1 MRRVLLLLPTRA
13 YRAADFLEAARG
25 LGVEVVVGAEQR
37 HALDDVMASRVIEL
51 PLHRPDVAAD
61 AIVEFADE
69 VSLDA
74 IVPVDDAGV
83 AAASLAAE
91 RLGLAHS
98 PPGATAL
105 TRDKA
110 AMRRRLAEA
119 GVPQPEFVVVAAGED
134 PVAVA
139 ARLGFPVVIKPLELS
154 GSQGV
159 IRADTP
165 ADAAAAATRVERMLA
180 SSAGEDAEPLLIE
193 RFVPGVEVA
202 VEGLM
207 RRGTLHTLAIFD
219 KPDPL
224 DGPYFEETLYI
235 TPSRLPAGSQ
245 RLVVDVT
252 RAAVAGLGLTEGPVH
267 AEVRVDGD
275 AAAVIEV
282 AARSIGGLCA
292 RSLRF
297 GLGVSL
303 ESLIL
308 RHALDLP
315 LRDTTAAHAASG
327 VMMLPIPRAGVL
339 IEVRG
344 REAALEVAGIVGLEF
359 TIAPGVWVQPL
370 PEGDRYL
377 GFMFARGETPAAVE
391 SALRRA
397 HAKLDVEIDPD
408 RASTRRNGS
417 EDSEAGR
424 RCGS

>member
-13 YRAADFLEAARG
+13 YRAADFLEAARE
-25 LGVEVVVGAEQR
+25 LGVDVVVGADER
-37 HALDDVMASRVIEL
+37 HALDDAMASRVIEL
-51 PLHRPDVAAD
+51 PLNRPEVAAD
-61 AIVEFADE
+61 AMVEFADE
-69 VSLDA
+69 VTLDA

-83 AAASLAAE
+83 RAASLAAE
-91 RLGLAHS
+91 RLGLVHS
-98 PPGATAL
+98 PPAATAL

-110 AMRRRLAEA
+110 GMRRQLAQA
-119 GVPQPEFVVVAAGED
+119 GVPQPEFVVVAGGDD
-134 PVAVA
+134 PVAAA
-139 ARLGFPVVIKPLELS
+139 ARLGFPVVLKPLELS
-154 GSQGV
+154 GSRGV

-165 ADAAAAATRVERMLA
+165 AEAASAAARIQRMLA
-180 SSAGEDAEPLLIE
+180 PPLDDQPAALLIE
-193 RFVPGVEVA
+193 RFAPGVEVA
-202 VEGLM
+202 VEGLL

-235 TPSRLPAGSQ
+235 TPSRLPEETQ
-245 RLVVDVT
+245 RVVESVT

-267 AEVRVDGD
+267 AEVRLDGD
-275 AAAVIEV
+275 APSVIEI

-308 RHALDLP
+308 RHALNLP

-339 IEVRG
+339 VEVRG
-344 REAALEVAGIVGLEF
+344 REAALDVPGIVGLEI
-359 TIAPGVWVQPL
+359 TVAPGGWVEPL

-377 GFMFARGETPAAVE
+377 GFMFARGGSPSAVE

-397 HAKLDVEIDPD
+397 HAKLDVQIDSD
-408 RASTRRNGS
+408 RAP
-417 EDSEAGR
+417 
-424 RCGS
+424 

>member
-13 YRAADFLEAARG
+13 YRAADFLEAARE
-25 LGVEVVVGAEQR
+25 LGVEVVVGAEER
-37 HALDDVMASRVIEL
+37 HALDDVVGSRVIEL
-51 PLHRPDVAAD
+51 PLHRPALAAD

-83 AAASLAAE
+83 GAASLAAE

-98 PPGATAL
+98 PSAATAL

-110 AMRRRLAEA
+110 GMRRRLAQA
-119 GVPQPEFVVVAAGED
+119 GVPQPDFVVVAGGDD
-134 PVAVA
+134 PVAAA
-139 ARLGFPVVIKPLELS
+139 ARLGFPVVLKPLQLS

-165 ADAAAAATRVERMLA
+165 AEAAAAAARIQRMLA
-180 SSAGEDAEPLLIE
+180 PSTDDEPASLLIE

-202 VEGLM
+202 VEGLL
-207 RRGTLHTLAIFD
+207 RRGTLHTLAILD

-235 TPSRLPAGSQ
+235 TPSRLPERRQ
-245 RLVVDVT
+245 RVVEDVT

-267 AEVRVDGD
+267 AEVRLDGD
-275 AAAVIEV
+275 APSVIEI

-308 RHALDLP
+308 RHALNLP
-315 LRDTTAAHAASG
+315 LRDTTRTHAASG

-339 IEVRG
+339 VEVGG
-344 REAALEVAGIVGLEF
+344 REAALEVAGIVGLEI
-359 TIAPGVWVQPL
+359 TIAPGAWVEPL
-370 PEGDRYL
+370 PDGDRYL
-377 GFMFARGETPAAVE
+377 GFMFARGETPDAVE

-397 HAKLDVEIDPD
+397 HAKLEVEIDPN
-408 RASTRRNGS
+408 RAPRRRSGS
-417 EDSEAGR
+417 ESSEADH
-424 RCGS
+424 

>member
-1 MRRVLLLLPTRA
+1 MRRVLLLLPTGA
-13 YRAADFLEAARG
+13 YRAADFLEAARE
-25 LGVEVVVGAEQR
+25 LGVDVVVGAEQR
-37 HALDDVMASRVIEL
+37 HALDEVIGSRVIEL
-51 PLHRPDVAAD
+51 PLHRPEVAAD

-69 VSLDA
+69 MPLNA

-83 AAASLAAE
+83 VVASLAAE
-91 RLGLAHS
+91 QLGLAHS
-98 PPGATAL
+98 PPAATAL

-110 AMRRRLAEA
+110 AMRRRLAQA
-119 GVPQPEFVVVAAGED
+119 GVSQPAFTRVDGDDDPAA
-134 PVAVA
+134 A
-139 ARLGFPVVIKPLELS
+139 AAKLGFPVVLKPLELS

-165 ADAAAAATRVERMLA
+165 ADAAAAAARIRRMPPLA
-180 SSAGEDAEPLLIE
+180 NHASPAPLLVE

-202 VEGLM
+202 VEGLL

-235 TPSRLPAGSQ
+235 TPSRLSDDAQ
-245 RLVVDVT
+245 RAVEDVT
-252 RAAVAGLGLTEGPVH
+252 STAVAGLGLTEGPVH
-267 AEVRVDGD
+267 AELRVDGES
-275 AAAVIEV
+275 AVVIEV

-308 RHALDLP
+308 RHALNLP

-339 IEVRG
+339 VAVRG
-344 REAALEVAGIVGLEF
+344 REAALKVPGIVGLEI
-359 TIAPGVWVQPL
+359 TIAPGGWVEPL

-377 GFMFARGETPAAVE
+377 GFMFARGDTPSSVE
-391 SALRRA
+391 SALRRV
-397 HAKLDVEIDPD
+397 HAKLEVEIDPD
-408 RASTRRNGS
+408 RAPTRRSGS
-417 EDSEAGR
+417 QASEAGR
-424 RCGS
+424 

>member
-13 YRAADFLEAARG
+13 YRAADFLEAARE

-37 HALDDVMASRVIEL
+37 HALDDVVDSRVIEL

-69 VSLDA
+69 APLSA

-83 AAASLAAE
+83 GAASLAAE

-98 PPGATAL
+98 PPAATAL

-110 AMRRRLAEA
+110 GMRRRLALA
-119 GVPQPEFVVVAAGED
+119 GVPQPDFVLVAGGDD
-134 PVAVA
+134 PAAAA

-165 ADAAAAATRVERMLA
+165 AEAATAAARIQRMLA
-180 SSAGEDAEPLLIE
+180 LPGDEDSAALLIE

-202 VEGLM
+202 VEGLL

-224 DGPYFEETLYI
+224 DGPYFEETLYV
-235 TPSRLPAGSQ
+235 TPSRLSEHAQ
-245 RLVVDVT
+245 RVVEEVT

-267 AEVRVDGD
+267 AEVRLDGD
-275 AAAVIEV
+275 APSVIEI

-308 RHALDLP
+308 RHALNLP
-315 LRDTTAAHAASG
+315 LRDTTRMHAASG
-327 VMMLPIPRAGVL
+327 VMMLPIPRAGVMVD
-339 IEVRG
+339 VRG
-344 REAALEVAGIVGLEF
+344 RKAALDVPGIVGLEI
-359 TIAPGVWVQPL
+359 TIAPGNWVEPL

-377 GFMFARGETPAAVE
+377 GFMFARGETPQAVE

-397 HAKLDVEIDPD
+397 HAKLDVRIDPD
-408 RASTRRNGS
+408 RAPRRRDGS
-417 EDSEAGR
+417 QASEAGR
-424 RCGS
+424 

>member
-1 MRRVLLLLPTRA
+1 MRRVLLLLPTGA
-13 YRAADFLEAARG
+13 YRAADFLEAARE
-25 LGVEVVVGAEQR
+25 LGVKIVVGAEQR
-37 HALDDVMASRVIEL
+37 HALDDVIGSRVIEL
-51 PLHRPDVAAD
+51 PLHRPEVAAD

-69 VSLDA
+69 MPLNA

-83 AAASLAAE
+83 AVASLAAE
-91 RLGLAHS
+91 QLGLAHS
-98 PPGATAL
+98 PPAATAL

-110 AMRRRLAEA
+110 AMRRRLAQA
-119 GVPQPEFVVVAAGED
+119 GVFQPAFTRVDGDDDPAA
-134 PVAVA
+134 AA
-139 ARLGFPVVIKPLELS
+139 ARLGFPVVLKPLELS

-165 ADAAAAATRVERMLA
+165 ADAAAAAARIRRMPPLA
-180 SSAGEDAEPLLIE
+180 NHPRPAPLLVE

-202 VEGLM
+202 VEGLL

-235 TPSRLPAGSQ
+235 TPSRLSDDAQ
-245 RLVVDVT
+245 RAVEDVT
-252 RAAVAGLGLTEGPVH
+252 STAVAGLGLTEGPVH
-267 AEVRVDGD
+267 AELRVDGES
-275 AAAVIEV
+275 AVVIEV

-308 RHALDLP
+308 RHALNLP

-339 IEVRG
+339 VAVRG
-344 REAALEVAGIVGLEF
+344 REAALKVPGIVGLEI
-359 TIAPGVWVQPL
+359 TIAPGGWVEPL

-377 GFMFARGETPAAVE
+377 GFMFARGDTPSSVE

-397 HAKLDVEIDPD
+397 HAKLEVEIDPD
-408 RASTRRNGS
+408 RAPTRRSGS
-417 EDSEAGR
+417 QASEAGR
-424 RCGS
+424 

>member
-13 YRAADFLEAARG
+13 YRAADFLEAARE
-25 LGVEVVVGAEQR
+25 LGVEVVVGAEER
-37 HALDDVMASRVIEL
+37 HALDDAIGSRVIEL
-51 PLHRPDVAAD
+51 PLHRPEIAAD

-69 VSLDA
+69 APFNA

-91 RLGLAHS
+91 RLGLAHNL
-98 PPGATAL
+98 PAAAAL
-105 TRDKA
+105 TRDKV

-119 GVPQPEFVVVAAGED
+119 GVAQPAFALVEGDADPATAAAD
-134 PVAVA
+134 V
-139 ARLGFPVVIKPLELS
+139 GFPVVIKPVELS

-159 IRADTP
+159 IRADSP
-165 ADAAAAATRVERMLA
+165 AGAVAAAERIQRMLGR
-180 SSAGEDAEPLLIE
+180 STDEDPAPLLIE

-202 VEGLM
+202 VEGLLQ
-207 RRGTLHTLAIFD
+207 RGTLRTLAIFD

-235 TPSRLPAGSQ
+235 TPSRLPEEVRRA
-245 RLVVDVT
+245 VEDVT
-252 RAAVAGLGLTEGPVH
+252 SAAVAGLGLTEGPVH

-275 AAAVIEV
+275 AATVIEV

-308 RHALDLP
+308 RHALNLP

-339 IEVRG
+339 VEVRG
-344 REAALEVAGIVGLEF
+344 REAALEVPGIVGLEI
-359 TIAPGVWVQPL
+359 TIAPGGWVEPL

-377 GFMFARGETPAAVE
+377 GFMFARGKTPAAVE

-397 HAKLDVEIDPD
+397 HAKLEVEIDPD
-408 RASTRRNGS
+408 RAPRRRNGS
-417 EDSEAGR
+417 QDSEAGR
-424 RCGS
+424 

>member
-13 YRAADFLEAARG
+13 YRAADFLEAARE
-25 LGVEVVVGAEQR
+25 LGVELVVGAEQR
-37 HALDDVMASRVIEL
+37 HALDDAIGSRVIEL
-51 PLHRPDVAAD
+51 PLHRPEIAAD

-69 VSLDA
+69 APLNA

-98 PPGATAL
+98 PPAATAL

-110 AMRRRLAEA
+110 AMRRRLALA
-119 GVPQPEFVVVAAGED
+119 GVPQPDFVLVVGGDDPSAA
-134 PVAVA
+134 A
-139 ARLGFPVVIKPLELS
+139 ARLGLPVVIKPLELS

-159 IRADTP
+159 IRADTLEEV
-165 ADAAAAATRVERMLA
+165 AVAAARIQRMLGRPTEEA
-180 SSAGEDAEPLLIE
+180 SAPLLIE

-202 VEGLM
+202 LEGLLQ
-207 RRGTLHTLAIFD
+207 RGTLRTLAIFD

-224 DGPYFEETLYI
+224 NGPYFEETLYI
-235 TPSRLPAGSQ
+235 TPSRLPDEVKRAVEDLTS
-245 RLVVDVT
+245 
-252 RAAVAGLGLTEGPVH
+252 AAVVGLGLTEGPVH

-275 AAAVIEV
+275 AVVVIEV

-308 RHALDLP
+308 RHALNLP

-327 VMMLPIPRAGVL
+327 VMMLPIPRAGVMV
-339 IEVRG
+339 EVCG
-344 REAALEVAGIVGLEF
+344 REAASSVPGIVGLEI
-359 TIAPGVWVQPL
+359 TIAPGSWVEPL

-377 GFMFARGETPAAVE
+377 GFMFARGETPVAVE

-408 RASTRRNGS
+408 RAPRRRSGS
-417 EDSEAGR
+417 QDSEAGR
-424 RCGS
+424 

>member
-13 YRAADFLEAARG
+13 YRAADFLEAARE

-51 PLHRPDVAAD
+51 PLNRPEIAAD
-61 AIVEFADE
+61 AIVEFSGEAP
-69 VSLDA
+69 LNA

-98 PPGATAL
+98 PPAATAL

-110 AMRRRLAEA
+110 AMRRRLAQA
-119 GVPQPEFVVVAAGED
+119 GVRQPDFVVVAGGED
-134 PVAVA
+134 PVAAA
-139 ARLGFPVVIKPLELS
+139 ARLGFPVVLKPLELS

-165 ADAAAAATRVERMLA
+165 EEAAAAAARIQRLLGHSTEEA
-180 SSAGEDAEPLLIE
+180 SAPLLIE

-202 VEGLM
+202 VEGLLS
-207 RRGTLHTLAIFD
+207 GGELHTLAIFD

-235 TPSRLPAGSQ
+235 TPSRLPDEVQHAVQDLTS
-245 RLVVDVT
+245 
-252 RAAVAGLGLTEGPVH
+252 AAVAGLGLTEGPVH
-267 AEVRVDGD
+267 AEVRVNGD
-275 AAAVIEV
+275 AVAVIEV

-303 ESLIL
+303 ESFIL
-308 RHALDLP
+308 RHALNLP

-327 VMMLPIPRAGVL
+327 VMMLPIPSAGVL
-339 IEVRG
+339 VEVRG
-344 REAALEVAGIVGLEF
+344 REAALKVAGIVGLEI
-359 TIAPGVWVQPL
+359 TIAPGGWVEPL

-408 RASTRRNGS
+408 RAPRRRSGS
-417 EDSEAGR
+417 QDSEAGR
-424 RCGS
+424 

>member
-13 YRAADFLEAARG
+13 YRAADFLEAARE

-37 HALDDVMASRVIEL
+37 HALDDVMASRVIEM
-51 PLHRPDVAAD
+51 PLNRPEIAAD

-69 VSLDA
+69 APLNA

-98 PPGATAL
+98 PPAATAL

-110 AMRRRLAEA
+110 AMRRRLAQA
-119 GVPQPEFVVVAAGED
+119 GVSQPAFTLVGGDED
-134 PVAVA
+134 PVAA
-139 ARLGFPVVIKPLELS
+139 AAGLGFPVVIKPLELS

-165 ADAAAAATRVERMLA
+165 ADAAAAAKRIRRMLGL
-180 SSAGEDAEPLLIE
+180 SDDEDAAPLLIE
-193 RFVPGVEVA
+193 RFAPGVEVA
-202 VEGLM
+202 VEGLL
-207 RRGTLHTLAIFD
+207 RRGRLHTLAIFD

-235 TPSRLPAGSQ
+235 TPSRLPDAV
-245 RLVVDVT
+245 RRAVEDVT
-252 RAAVAGLGLTEGPVH
+252 SAAVAGLGLTEGPVH
-267 AEVRVDGD
+267 AEIRVDGESVT
-275 AAAVIEV
+275 VIEV

-308 RHALDLP
+308 RHALNLP

-327 VMMLPIPRAGVL
+327 VMMLPILRAGVL
-339 IEVRG
+339 VEVRG
-344 REAALEVAGIVGLEF
+344 REAALDVPGIVGLEI
-359 TIAPGVWVQPL
+359 TIAPGGWVEPL

-408 RASTRRNGS
+408 RAPRRRRGT
-417 EDSEAGR
+417 EASEAGR
-424 RCGS
+424 

>member
-1 MRRVLLLLPTRA
+1 MRRVLLLLPTGA
-13 YRAADFLEAARG
+13 YRAADFLEAARE
-25 LGVEVVVGAEQR
+25 LGVDVVVGAEQR
-37 HALDDVMASRVIEL
+37 HALDDVIGSRVIEL
-51 PLHRPDVAAD
+51 PLHRPEVAAD

-69 VSLDA
+69 MPLNA

-83 AAASLAAE
+83 AVASLAAE

-98 PPGATAL
+98 PPAATAL

-110 AMRRRLAEA
+110 AMRRRLAQA
-119 GVPQPEFVVVAAGED
+119 GVSQPAFTRVDGDDDPAA
-134 PVAVA
+134 AA
-139 ARLGFPVVIKPLELS
+139 ARLGFPVVLKPLELS

-165 ADAAAAATRVERMLA
+165 TDAAAAAARIRRMPPLA
-180 SSAGEDAEPLLIE
+180 NHASPAPLLVE

-202 VEGLM
+202 VEGLL
-207 RRGTLHTLAIFD
+207 RRETLHTLAIFD

-235 TPSRLPAGSQ
+235 TPSRLSDDAQ
-245 RLVVDVT
+245 RAVEDVT
-252 RAAVAGLGLTEGPVH
+252 SAAVAGLGLTEGPVH
-267 AEVRVDGD
+267 AELRVDGES
-275 AAAVIEV
+275 AVVIEV

-308 RHALDLP
+308 RHALNLP

-339 IEVRG
+339 VAVRG
-344 REAALEVAGIVGLEF
+344 REAALKVPGIVGLEI
-359 TIAPGVWVQPL
+359 TIAPGAWVEPL

-377 GFMFARGETPAAVE
+377 GFMFARGDTPSSVE

-397 HAKLDVEIDPD
+397 HAKLEVEIDPD
-408 RASTRRNGS
+408 RAPTRRSGS
-417 EDSEAGR
+417 QASEAGR
-424 RCGS
+424 

>member
-13 YRAADFLEAARG
+13 YRASDFLEAARE

-51 PLHRPDVAAD
+51 PLNRPEIAAD

-69 VSLDA
+69 APLNA

-98 PPGATAL
+98 PPAATAL

-110 AMRRRLAEA
+110 AMRRRLAQA
-119 GVPQPEFVVVAAGED
+119 GVPQPAFALVDGDED
-134 PVAVA
+134 SV
-139 ARLGFPVVIKPLELS
+139 
-154 GSQGV
+154 
-159 IRADTP
+159 
-165 ADAAAAATRVERMLA
+165 AAAAELGLQVVPKPLTLSATRGVDRRDPPPRAASAAARIRRMLGGSDDGLPAPLLVERFA
-180 SSAGEDAEPLLIE
+180 
-193 RFVPGVEVA
+193 PGVEVA
-202 VEGLM
+202 VEGLL

-235 TPSRLPAGSQ
+235 TPSRLPGEVQ
-245 RLVVDVT
+245 RAVEEVT
-252 RAAVAGLGLTEGPVH
+252 SAAVVGLGLTEGPVH
-267 AEVRVDGD
+267 AEIRVDGD
-275 AAAVIEV
+275 AATVIEV

-308 RHALDLP
+308 RHALNLP
-315 LRDTTAAHAASG
+315 LRDTTAAHAGSG

-339 IEVRG
+339 VEVRG
-344 REAALEVAGIVGLEF
+344 REAALDLPGIVGLEI
-359 TIAPGVWVQPL
+359 TIAPGGWVEPL

-377 GFMFARGETPAAVE
+377 GFMFARGDTPDAVE

-397 HAKLDVEIDPD
+397 HAKLEVEIDPD
-408 RASTRRNGS
+408 RAPRRRGT
-417 EDSEAGR
+417 EASEAGR
-424 RCGS
+424 

>member
-13 YRAADFLEAARG
+13 YRAADFLEAARE
-25 LGVEVVVGAEQR
+25 LGVEVVVGAEER
-37 HALDDVMASRVIEL
+37 HALDDAMASRVIEL
-51 PLHRPDVAAD
+51 PLHRPEIAAD
-61 AIVEFADE
+61 AIVEFAGE
-69 VSLDA
+69 TPLDA

-98 PPGATAL
+98 PPAATAL

-110 AMRRRLAEA
+110 AMRRRLAQA
-119 GVPQPEFVVVAAGED
+119 GVPQPAFTLVEGDADPAA
-134 PVAVA
+134 A
-139 ARLGFPVVIKPLELS
+139 AADVGFPVVIKPVELS

-165 ADAAAAATRVERMLA
+165 AAAEASAARIQRMLGR
-180 SSAGEDAEPLLIE
+180 STDEDSAPLLIE

-202 VEGLM
+202 VEGLL
-207 RRGTLHTLAIFD
+207 RGGKLHTLAIFD

-235 TPSRLPAGSQ
+235 TPSRLPDKA
-245 RLVVDVT
+245 RCAVEDVT

-267 AEVRVDGD
+267 AEVRLDGD
-275 AAAVIEV
+275 AVAVIEV

-308 RHALDLP
+308 RHALNLP

-339 IEVRG
+339 VEVRG
-344 REAALEVAGIVGLEF
+344 REAALEVPGVVGLEI
-359 TIAPGVWVQPL
+359 TIAPGGWVEPL

-397 HAKLDVEIDPD
+397 HAKLAVEIDPD
-408 RASTRRNGS
+408 RAPRRRSGS
-417 EDSEAGR
+417 QDSEAR
-424 RCGS
+424 H

>member
-13 YRAADFLEAARG
+13 YRAADFLEAARE
-25 LGVEVVVGAEQR
+25 LGVEVVVGAEER
-37 HALDDVMASRVIEL
+37 HALDDAIGSRVIEL
-51 PLHRPDVAAD
+51 ALHRPEIAAD

-69 VSLDA
+69 TPLNA

-83 AAASLAAE
+83 GAASLAAE

-98 PPGATAL
+98 PPTATAL

-110 AMRRRLAEA
+110 AMRRRLAQA
-119 GVPQPEFVVVAAGED
+119 GVRQPEFVVVAGGED
-134 PVAVA
+134 PVAAA

-165 ADAAAAATRVERMLA
+165 EEAAAAAARIQRLLGHSTEEA
-180 SSAGEDAEPLLIE
+180 SAPLLIE

-202 VEGLM
+202 VEGLLSG
-207 RRGTLHTLAIFD
+207 RELHTLAIFD

-235 TPSRLPAGSQ
+235 TPSRLSVEVQ
-245 RLVVDVT
+245 RAVEDVT
-252 RAAVAGLGLTEGPVH
+252 SAAVAGLGLTEGPVH

-275 AAAVIEV
+275 AVAVIEV

-308 RHALDLP
+308 RHALNLP

-339 IEVRG
+339 VEVRG
-344 REAALEVAGIVGLEF
+344 REAALEVPGIVGLEI
-359 TIAPGVWVQPL
+359 TIAPGGWVEPL

-377 GFMFARGETPAAVE
+377 GFMFGRGETPAAVE

-397 HAKLDVEIDPD
+397 HAKLAVEIDPK
-408 RASTRRNGS
+408 RAPRRRSGS
-417 EDSEAGR
+417 QDSEASR
-424 RCGS
+424 